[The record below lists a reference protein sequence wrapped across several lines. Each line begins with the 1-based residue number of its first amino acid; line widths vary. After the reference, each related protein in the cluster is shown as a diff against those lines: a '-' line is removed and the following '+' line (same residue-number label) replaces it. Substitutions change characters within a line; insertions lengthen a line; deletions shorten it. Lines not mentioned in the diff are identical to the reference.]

1 MASKSPILI
10 VLLFLSSILLL
21 HSSLADADDGITKIE
36 LGHSLSP
43 KGNQSSSWLS
53 SSGHFAFGFYPHAQ
67 GYGYAVGIW
76 LLGEPDITLVWTA
89 NRNDPPL
96 PSSSTLLL
104 TIDGL
109 VLQQGQKI
117 TNNVTGASMA
127 SMLDSG
133 NFVIYDDSHVVVW
146 QSFDHPTDTILG
158 GQNLTAANRL
168 VSSLSKT
175 DHSTGLF
182 YLIMQESDS
191 NLVAYPLKTL
201 PYAEDHYWAEIDNAT
216 TGSVQL
222 SLNTEGF
229 LCLREHQCFVNNTN
243 LLRNSNSQK
252 QNTTS
257 IYRATFDFD
266 GVFRL
271 YEHQFDGEGNRRPL
285 SVEIRWEALH
295 DKCQI
300 NGFCGF
306 NSYCS
311 NTNMCHCYPG
321 FVPISSNG
329 MFLECK
335 LNYSKD
341 ECQSNPDPSS
351 LYDVTLLEH
360 MSWSDFPY
368 LVTKETTMEAC
379 EESCKEDCDCGGAL
393 YANNGGICSIYRLP
407 LRYGRKVP
415 NASDTATAIFKVP
428 YHSGFLIN
436 QTHLDPDS
444 HVVVDNKRSLI
455 LILSSS
461 LGSVTLL
468 CVIIAVSVFFNYR
481 HHVYS
486 YAKLSAS
493 SNLGF
498 TKECS
503 LRSFSFD
510 ELLEA
515 TSGFTEEIG
524 RGSYGAVYKGT
535 VTGDGSNK
543 SVAVKRLERI
553 ADDEGEREFRAEVTA
568 IARTHHRN
576 LVKLV
581 GYCIEGSRKLLVYE
595 YVSNG
600 CLANLLFKGK
610 NHHHHHHD
618 QALPWKERIKIALDV
633 ARGVQYLHEECGV
646 RIVHC
651 NLKPQNILIDEAW
664 TAKISDFGLARLLK
678 QPQQPE
684 FLTDDEVRSSY
695 LAPEWKNEASP
706 SLSSCSSP
714 LVSVKVDIY
723 SYGVVVLEIVCRR
736 RSIDVNVKCPE
747 EVLLSSWVYQC
758 YAEGELR
765 KLVVNESEEEDTDWK
780 TLERMVKV
788 GLWCVQDD
796 PSLRPSMKNVI
807 LMLEGWKPIPTPPSP
822 LAST

>member
-1 MASKSPILI
+1 MASKSLILI
-10 VLLFLSSILLL
+10 VLLSLSS
-21 HSSLADADDGITKIE
+21 SSMLLADAKEEIAKIE
-36 LGHSLSP
+36 LGNSLSP

-53 SSGHFAFGFYPHAQ
+53 SSGHFAFGFYPHPH
-67 GYGYAVGIW
+67 GYGYALGIW

-89 NRNDPPL
+89 NREDPPL
-96 PSSSTLLL
+96 PSTSTLQL

-109 VLQQGQKI
+109 VLQQGQNI
-117 TNNVTGASMA
+117 TSNITGASMA

-133 NFVIYDDSHVVVW
+133 NFVIYDASNVVVW

-158 GQNLTAANRL
+158 GQNLTATNRL

-191 NLVAYPLKTL
+191 SLVAYPLRTL
-201 PYAEDHYWAEIDNAT
+201 PYGEDHYWAYIDNAT

-222 SLNTEGF
+222 SLTMEGF
-229 LCLREHQCFVNNTN
+229 LCLRDLQCFVNNTN
-243 LLRNSNSQK
+243 LLRNKSK
-252 QNTTS
+252 KENTTS
-257 IYRATFDFD
+257 IYRATLDFD

-271 YEHQFDGEGNRRPL
+271 YEHQFDAEGNRMPK
-285 SVEIRWEALH
+285 SVQIRWEALH
-295 DKCQI
+295 DKCQV

-311 NTNMCHCYPG
+311 NTSMCHCYPG
-321 FVPISSNG
+321 FVPISSNNG

-341 ECQSNPDPSS
+341 ECQTNADPSL
-351 LYDVTLLEH
+351 LYDVTLLED

-368 LVTKETTMEAC
+368 LVTKGTTIEAC
-379 EESCKEDCDCGGAL
+379 EDSCKEDCDCGGAL
-393 YANNGGICSIYRLP
+393 YADNGICSIYRLP

-415 NASDTATAIFKVP
+415 NANNTATAIFKVA

-436 QTHLDPDS
+436 QTHTDSDP

-461 LGSVTLL
+461 LCSVSLL
-468 CVIIAVSVFFNYR
+468 CVIFAVSVFFNYR

-510 ELLEA
+510 ELVKA
-515 TSGFTEEIG
+515 TNGFTEEIG

-543 SVAVKRLERI
+543 IVAVKRLERI
-553 ADDEGEREFRAEVTA
+553 VDDEGEREFRAEVTA

-581 GYCIEGSRKLLVYE
+581 GFCIEGSRKLLVYE

-610 NHHHHHHD
+610 KHHH
-618 QALPWKERIKIALDV
+618 QVALPLKERIKIALDV
-633 ARGVQYLHEECGV
+633 ARGVQYLHEECRV

-678 QPQQPE
+678 QPQQSGL
-684 FLTDDEVRSSY
+684 LTNDEDDEVRSGY
-695 LAPEWKNEASP
+695 LAPEWKKEASSSP
-706 SLSSCSSP
+706 SSSSCSSP
-714 LVSVKVDIY
+714 LVSVKADIY
-723 SYGVVVLEIVCRR
+723 SYGVVLLEIVCRR
-736 RSIDVNVKCPE
+736 RSIEVNVKCGE

-765 KLVVNESEEEDTDWK
+765 KLVVNEAEDEDGIDWK

-788 GLWCVQDD
+788 GLWCVQED
-796 PSLRPSMKNVI
+796 PTLRPSMKNVI

-822 LAST
+822 LLL